1 MSDYYERLND
11 YLNYFKKEFG
21 ERKYSKIEN
30 KIFNSN
36 KVSKLIKISKE
47 RFVVPNQNDYLP
59 MLHEIPYF
67 IFANRD
73 VIAAGAIL
81 ALERWNLECNQELQL
96 ASNFELNIIL
106 QGIFNEI
113 KQI

>member
-1 MSDYYERLND
+1 MNTYYETLDD

-21 ERKYSKIEN
+21 ERKYRKIEN
-30 KIFNSN
+30 KIFNSK
-36 KVSKLIKISKE
+36 KVSTLIQISKD
-47 RFVVPNQNDYLP
+47 RFVVPNQNDYVP

-81 ALERWNLECNQELQL
+81 AMERWNLECNKPLQL
-96 ASNFELNIIL
+96 ATDFELNMIL

>member
-1 MSDYYERLND
+1 MSAYYETLND

-21 ERKYSKIEN
+21 ERKYRKVEN

-36 KVSKLIKISKE
+36 KVSNLIKISKE
-47 RFVVPNQNDYLP
+47 RFVVPNQNDYIP
-59 MLHEIPYF
+59 MLHEIPFF

-81 ALERWNLECNQELQL
+81 ALERWNLECNSDLQL
-96 ASNFELNIIL
+96 ASDFELKIIL

>member
-1 MSDYYERLND
+1 MSAYYETLND

-21 ERKYSKIEN
+21 ERKYRKIES

-36 KVSKLIKISKE
+36 KVSNLIKISKE
-47 RFVVPNQNDYLP
+47 RFVVPNQNDYIP

-81 ALERWNLECNQELQL
+81 ALERWNLECNCD
-96 ASNFELNIIL
+96 LN
-106 QGIFNEI
+106 
-113 KQI
+113 